1 MAKRK
6 DGRASWFKVFL
17 HQKAL
22 IDSVPSENVGS
33 ALKAA
38 LQYFE
43 DGEIPEIDPLSFA
56 VFSTFKQYIDESNE
70 DFKKFSEA
78 GQQGNKKR
86 WGSHVS
92 PPDTTISPPDTGYH
106 EAEAEALSTMH
117 YAEANTKSIGA
128 DKPPAPAKKVF
139 SEYGWVKLTQDEYDR
154 LVADLGEVEVK
165 RCIAY
170 VDESAQTTNNKNKWR
185 DWNLVVRKCS
195 REGWG
200 LNGYK
205 REEKRNGKTESQ
217 PLWTVGTTV

>member
-43 DGEIPEIDPLSFA
+43 NGEIPEIDPLSFA

-78 GQQGNKKR
+78 GQRGNKKR
-86 WGSHVS
+86 WDSHV
-92 PPDTTISPPDTGYH
+92 SPPDTGYH

-128 DKPPAPAKKVF
+128 DKPPRSRFIPPT
-139 SEYGWVKLTQDEYDR
+139 LD
-154 LVADLGEVEVK
+154 EVK
-165 RCIAY
+165 AY
-170 VDESAQTTNNKNKWR
+170 CAEKGYTLDADRFVDYYTSNGWRVGKNPMKDWKAAVRTWKGKEQT
-185 DWNLVVRKCS
+185 
-195 REGWG
+195 
-200 LNGYK
+200 
-205 REEKRNGKTESQ
+205 NGKTESK